1 MKSLHK
7 IHIVTA
13 VFLSAAFLFAG
24 CGTDAAGSMQEGAD
38 AAGSMQEGAAARE
51 EIPDK
56 EGMAGKQEPGEIPDK
71 KSTADEH
78 NPVPEET
85 QDNDAA
91 GGQSMEKTQ
100 QPAREAERY
109 GEVLAQFR
117 DMVQNDFYA
126 SLRDSD
132 DFDSSFGEYIGIE
145 IRHRRQ
151 DIYYALYDIDA
162 NGTMEL
168 VIAAREN
175 GISGPWYYDLYGYD
189 GTDVVSFF
197 PEMEFGYRT
206 NFKLYENGV
215 IGVTYSSSA
224 AESGTDFYRIGSDG
238 VTPELTAS
246 FASARHLEGE
256 QPVFI
261 YTHNGNEISEEE
273 YNAGI
278 QGHKAVLTEESDWTR
293 IL

>member
-13 VFLSAAFLFAG
+13 VFLSAAFLLTG
-24 CGTDAAGSMQEGAD
+24 CGGDAAGSMQEGAD
-38 AAGSMQEGAAARE
+38 AAG
-51 EIPDK
+51 
-56 EGMAGKQEPGEIPDK
+56 
-71 KSTADEH
+71 
-78 NPVPEET
+78 
-85 QDNDAA
+85 
-91 GGQSMEKTQ
+91 GQSMEKTQ
-100 QPAREAERY
+100 QQPARETERY
-109 GEVLAQFR
+109 GEVLAQYR

-132 DFDSSFGEYIGIE
+132 EFDSSFGEYIGIE

-151 DIYYALYDIDA
+151 EIYYAFYDIDA
-162 NGTMEL
+162 NGSMEL
-168 VIAAREN
+168 VIAAREK

-189 GTDVVSFF
+189 GTDVVSIF

-215 IGVTYSSSA
+215 IGVSYSSSA

-246 FASARHLEGE
+246 FASAGHLEGE
-256 QPVFI
+256 KPVFV

-273 YNAGI
+273 YNTGI

>member
-1 MKSLHK
+1 MKIRK
-7 IHIVTA
+7 TAKAHIAAAMV
-13 VFLSAAFLFAG
+13 LSAALFFTG
-24 CGTDAAGSMQEGAD
+24 CGTNTPKETVPDVVK
-38 AAGSMQEGAAARE
+38 E
-51 EIPDK
+51 ELPN
-56 EGMAGKQEPGEIPDK
+56 
-71 KSTADEH
+71 DESPATVDTIYIY
-78 NPVPEET
+78 NDVLT
-85 QDNDAA
+85 QY
-91 GGQSMEKTQ
+91 S
-100 QPAREAERY
+100 
-109 GEVLAQFR
+109 

-126 SLRDSD
+126 DLRDSD
-132 DFDSSFGEYIGIE
+132 TYESSFGKDIGFE
-145 IRHRRQ
+145 IRTHKQ
-151 DIYYALYDIDA
+151 NIYYALYDIDA

-189 GTDVVSFF
+189 GTDVVSIF

-246 FASARHLEGE
+246 FASAGHLEGE

-278 QGHKAVLTEESDWTR
+278 QGHKAVLTEKSDWTR